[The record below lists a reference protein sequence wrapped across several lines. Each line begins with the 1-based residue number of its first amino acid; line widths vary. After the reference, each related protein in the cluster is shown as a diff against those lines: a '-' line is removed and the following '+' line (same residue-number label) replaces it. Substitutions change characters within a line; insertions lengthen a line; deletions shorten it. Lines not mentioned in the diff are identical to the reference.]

1 MDRLNHSLLKK
12 IPLRGLWRL
21 TAASLFAVATTA
33 AAARASEVALQVLK
47 NSGNAVDAA
56 VTAGF
61 ALAVTQPRS
70 GNIGGGGFLLYAPGD
85 GSAPEAIDYRETAP
99 AAATE
104 TMFQDED
111 GNVVNER
118 SRFSHKAAGV
128 PGTVAGLAMALERT
142 GLPRDWNRRGIAC
155 NAGPPPAIPSI
166 TKTAPHRSRGKRS
179 GSRSWPLPFNALLIR
194 ASRAFTR
201 AKPPG

>member
-1 MDRLNHSLLKK
+1 MDRVNHSLLKK

-33 AAARASEVALQVLK
+33 AAASNQAILEGERFHPVQGKNGMVATSHTLASEVALQVLK
-47 NSGNAVDAA
+47 NDGNAIDAA

-85 GSAPEAIDYRETAP
+85 GTAPEAIDYRETAP

-118 SRFSHKAAGV
+118 SRVRLSAAGAPR
-128 PGTVAGLAMALERT
+128 PGA
-142 GLPRDWNRRGIAC
+142 
-155 NAGPPPAIPSI
+155 
-166 TKTAPHRSRGKRS
+166 
-179 GSRSWPLPFNALLIR
+179 
-194 ASRAFTR
+194 
-201 AKPPG
+201 